1 MVDCTSNPPRDLMNK
16 YGVKGFPTVLFL
28 DHEGKQV
35 QTLNGRSADAVK
47 QQIEAVAASH
57 TFRLFPEGSLEDA
70 KASAKEANKLIVV
83 AFFAEEDEKLAKK
96 HMALKAGLLMHPKTK
111 ELQPRMVWVKRPLE
125 EGEGKERKV
134 TEEAKALKVKKA
146 PTLVVMTAEGKVLK
160 KITSGK
166 KLYKTLAKL
175 ADKHSK

>member
-1 MVDCTSNPPRDLMNK
+1 MPTPTDPTHPR
-16 YGVKGFPTVLFL
+16 PS
-28 DHEGKQV
+28 E
-35 QTLNGRSADAVK
+35 R
-47 QQIEAVAASH
+47 AS
-57 TFRLFPEGSLEDA
+57 G
-70 KASAKEANKLIVV
+70 KLIVV
-83 AFFAEEDEKLAKK
+83 AFFDEENEKLAKK
-96 HMALKAGLLMHPKTK
+96 HLALKAGLLMHPKTK
-111 ELQPRMVWVKRPLE
+111 ELQPRLVWVKRPLE

-134 TEEAKALKVKKA
+134 TEEAKGLKVKKA

>member
-1 MVDCTSNPPRDLMNK
+1 MLLLK
-16 YGVKGFPTVLFL
+16 QFEL
-28 DHEGKQV
+28 D
-35 QTLNGRSADAVK
+35 
-47 QQIEAVAASH
+47 ASH

-70 KASAKEANKLIVV
+70 KASAKESGKLIVV
-83 AFFAEEDEKLAKK
+83 AFFDEDNEKLAKK
-96 HMALKAGLLMHPKTK
+96 HLALKAGLLMHPKTK
-111 ELQPRMVWVKRPLE
+111 ELQPRLVWVKRPLE

-134 TEEAKALKVKKA
+134 TEEAKGLKVKKA